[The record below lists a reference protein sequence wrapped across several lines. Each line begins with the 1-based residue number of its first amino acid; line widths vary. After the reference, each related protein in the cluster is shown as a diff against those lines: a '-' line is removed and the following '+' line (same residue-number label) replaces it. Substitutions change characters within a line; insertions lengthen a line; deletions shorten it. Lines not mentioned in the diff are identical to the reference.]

1 MSAFEFGRN
10 AIHTLESESR
20 FLERRDSIIESTQP
34 ANLVE
39 AILTEELIHASWE
52 LERVRDNSDN
62 TAAESQL
69 LAAHNRASRNWH
81 RSFKQLKKLQ
91 SARASHVAQLY
102 QPFERRVGA
111 QCPLADVAKL
121 PKPLY
126 CPTNES
132 QEVQ

>member
-10 AIHTLESESR
+10 AIHTLESETR

-52 LERVRDNSDN
+52 LERVRDNSIN
-62 TAAESQL
+62 TAAESHL

-81 RSFKQLKKLQ
+81 RSLKQLKKLQ
-91 SARASHVAQLY
+91 SARASHVAQFY
-102 QPFERRVGA
+102 QPEERRVGA
-111 QCPLADVAKL
+111 QCPLADVARL

-126 CPTNES
+126 CPINES
-132 QEVQ
+132 MEVQ